1 MQEAGESTQESPA
14 IDKVNQGT
22 EYGGQD
28 KQGGE
33 SVDEDNQEQDEG
45 DAAEDA
51 VEQPCCAWN
60 DNDCNAEPERSEQS
74 EILLT
79 CDVCTESLEGVEQ
92 ETKH

>member
-22 EYGGQD
+22 EYDGQD

-45 DAAEDA
+45 DAAEGA
-51 VEQPCCAWN
+51 VEQP
-60 DNDCNAEPERSEQS
+60 
-74 EILLT
+74 
-79 CDVCTESLEGVEQ
+79 
-92 ETKH
+92 